1 MLNKITSFILI
12 LFAGVSFTW
21 AQEKIVTEI
30 ILEGSANDRKLEMSG
45 LTWYKDELIEAPI
58 EE

>member
-12 LFAGVSFTW
+12 LFTGVSFTW

-30 ILEGSANDRKLEMSG
+30 ILEGSANDRKLEIGPMI
-45 LTWYKDELIEAPI
+45 KEIKQQEID
-58 EE
+58 